1 MSKENN
7 ATGKVYLVGAGPGDP
22 GLITVKGL
30 NCIRKADVLIYD
42 RLVNHYFLKYA
53 PSVAELIYVGK
64 LPDRHTLSQEKINH
78 LLVEKAQK
86 CLTVVRLKGGD
97 PYVFGRGGEEAEF
110 LAENQVP
117 FEVVP
122 GIVSAVAVPAYAGIP
137 VTHRTLTSNFAVITG
152 HEDPTKADS
161 SIAWD
166 KIATG
171 LGTLIFLMGVGN
183 LSFIVEK
190 LLGNARS
197 PQTPVALI
205 RWGTRSDQDTLVGSL
220 EDIVEKARVASF
232 KSPAII
238 VVGEVVSLRKK
249 LQWFETKPL
258 FGCRIVVT
266 RSREQASVLSEKIIE
281 LGGEPFEFPTINI
294 APPLD
299 YSSIDTAIA
308 SIEDYSWIIFTSVNA
323 VASFFDRLRYNNRD
337 VRDLKGLRLA
347 AIGPRT
353 KESLEEKGL
362 LVEYM
367 PAEYR
372 AEAILEHLTGDLKT
386 GEKVLLPRSDL
397 ARKIFPETLRA
408 MGAVVDDAIVYRTLK
423 GKGNIPLLRQLLL
436 DKMIHIVTFT
446 SSSTVRNFTEM
457 LGDDAS
463 TLLKGVTLASIGPIT
478 TKTAQDLGLD
488 ITLEAD
494 EYTIDGLVKV
504 FLSRWNHSKAKAK
517 S

>member
-1 MSKENN
+1 M
-7 ATGKVYLVGAGPGDP
+7 GAGPGDP

-30 NCIRKADVLIYD
+30 DCISKADVLIYD

-53 PSVAELIYVGK
+53 PSEAELIYVGK

-86 CLTVVRLKGGD
+86 GAAVIRLKGGD

-122 GIVSAVAVPAYAGIP
+122 GVISAVAVPAYAGIP
-137 VTHRTLTSNFAVITG
+137 VTHRALTSNFAVIAG
-152 HEDPTKADS
+152 HEDLTKGDT
-161 SIAWD
+161 SIAWE

-171 LGTLIFLMGVGN
+171 IGTLIFLMGVSN
-183 LSFIVEK
+183 LSFIVAK
-190 LLGNARS
+190 LLENGRS
-197 PQTPVALI
+197 PQTPVAII
-205 RWGTRSDQDTLVGSL
+205 RWGTRSEQDTLVGCL
-220 EDIVEKARVASF
+220 ENIVEKARAADF

-238 VVGEVVSLRKK
+238 VVGEVVSLREK
-249 LQWFETKPL
+249 LQWFENKPL

-294 APPLD
+294 APPKN
-299 YSSIDTAIA
+299 YNSIDTAIA
-308 SIEDYSWIIFTSVNA
+308 SIENYNWIIFTSVNA
-323 VASFFDRLRYNNRD
+323 VASFFDRLRYHQRD

-353 KESLEEKGL
+353 KEALEGKGL

-367 PAEYR
+367 PSEYR
-372 AEAILEHLTGDLKT
+372 AEAILEHLADDLKP
-386 GEKVLLPRSDL
+386 GEKVLLPRSDI
-397 ARKIFPETLRA
+397 ARKILPETLRS
-408 MGAVVDDAIVYRTLK
+408 MGAVVDDAIVYRTVK
-423 GKGNIPLLRQLLL
+423 GKANIPLLRQLLL
-436 DKMIHIVTFT
+436 DKMIHVVTFT
-446 SSSTVRNFTEM
+446 SSSTVRNFAEM
-457 LGDDAS
+457 LGDDAFK
-463 TLLKGVTLASIGPIT
+463 LLKGVTLASIGPIT

-494 EYTIDGLVKV
+494 EYTIDGLVEV
-504 FLSRWNHSKAKAK
+504 FLSKWNHSKMK

>member
-1 MSKENN
+1 MSKKNS

-30 NCIRKADVLIYD
+30 KCITNADVLIYD

-53 PSVAELIYVGK
+53 PPEAELIYVGK
-64 LPDRHTLSQEKINH
+64 LPERHTLSQEKINR
-78 LLVEKAQK
+78 LLADKAQK
-86 CLTVVRLKGGD
+86 GATVIRLKGGD

-110 LAENQVP
+110 LAKNQIS

-122 GIVSAVAVPAYAGIP
+122 GVISAVAVPAYAGIP
-137 VTHRTLTSNFAVITG
+137 VTHRALTSNFAVITG
-152 HEDPTKADS
+152 HEDATKGDS

-171 LGTLIFLMGVGN
+171 IGTLIFLMGVGN
-183 LSFIVEK
+183 LSFIVKK
-190 LLGNARS
+190 LLENGRS

-205 RWGTRSDQDTLVGSL
+205 RWGTRSEQDTLVGCL
-220 EDIVEKARVASF
+220 EDIVKKTRAADF

-238 VVGEVVSLRKK
+238 VVGEVVSLREK
-249 LQWFETKPL
+249 LQWFEAKPL

-294 APPLD
+294 APPLE
-299 YSSIDTAIA
+299 YSFIDSAIA
-308 SIEDYSWIIFTSVNA
+308 AIEDYNWIIFTSVNA
-323 VASFFDRLRYNNRD
+323 VASFFNRLRYNRRD
-337 VRDLKGLRLA
+337 VRDLKGLRFC

-362 LVEYM
+362 LAEYM
-367 PAEYR
+367 PSEYR
-372 AEAILEHLTGDLKT
+372 TEAILEHLAGDLKP

-397 ARKIFPETLRA
+397 ARKILPETLCS
-408 MGAVVDDAIVYRTLK
+408 MGAVVDDIVVYRTMK
-423 GKGNIPLLRQLLL
+423 GKGDISLLRQLLL

-446 SSSTVRNFTEM
+446 SCSTVRNFADM
-457 LGDDAS
+457 LGEDA
-463 TLLKGVTLASIGPIT
+463 TALLEGVTLASIGPVT

-488 ITLEAD
+488 IASEAA
-494 EYTIDGLVKV
+494 EYTIDGLVKAV
-504 FLSRWNHSKAKAK
+504 LSEWENSSRSLN
-517 S
+517 